1 MPKEM
6 QPFKSTFIFWFM
18 LFRKTS
24 AEFLWEDMLP
34 MACVLDDDTDIKDKV
49 DLTEVCIISNIL
61 KGNPL

>member
-18 LFRKTS
+18 LFRNTS

>member
-1 MPKEM
+1 M
-6 QPFKSTFIFWFM
+6 QPFESTFIFWFI
-18 LFRKTS
+18 LFRNTS

-49 DLTEVCIISNIL
+49 DLTELCIISDVL

>member
-18 LFRKTS
+18 LFRNTS

-34 MACVLDDDTDIKDKV
+34 MACVLDNDTDIKDKV

>member
-1 MPKEM
+1 M

-18 LFRKTS
+18 LFRNTS